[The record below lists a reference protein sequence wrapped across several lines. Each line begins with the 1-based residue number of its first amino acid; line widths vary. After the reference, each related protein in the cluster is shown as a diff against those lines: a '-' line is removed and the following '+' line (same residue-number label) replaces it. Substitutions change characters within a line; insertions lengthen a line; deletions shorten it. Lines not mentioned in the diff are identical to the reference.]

1 MRYVIK
7 SMTGFGR
14 GEYSDGVYSF
24 TVEIKTLNHRYND
37 IIVKMPKHINYV
49 EENIKKLIKKSINRG
64 RVEVYI
70 TLEYIEDGNIKVKVN
85 SELAKSYKMA
95 LEDIVNELEL
105 DEKVT
110 LENIIKM
117 PDVIRTDR
125 MEDDEEQIWLCLKT
139 ALKEALD
146 NVVEMRIR
154 EGKELVKDIK
164 ERTIKIEQMIDSIKE
179 RSPLVVEEYRVK
191 LKERVEELLN
201 NEYKLDDCKLEN
213 EVVFYADRSNITE
226 EIIRFYSHISQLL
239 GCLNSEESVGRKL
252 DFLIQEMN
260 REVNTIGSKSSDIF
274 IGKTVVEIKSELEK
288 IREQIQ
294 NIE

>member
-1 MRYVIK
+1 MVK

-14 GEYSDGVYSF
+14 GEFSDGVYSF
-24 TVEIKTLNHRYND
+24 IVEIKTLNHRYND
-37 IIVKMPKHINYV
+37 IIVKMPKHINYL
-49 EENIKKLIKKSINRG
+49 EENIKKVIKKDIIRG

-70 TLEYIEDGNIKVKVN
+70 TLEYIQDVNINVKVN
-85 SELAKSYKMA
+85 TELAKSYKMA
-95 LEDIVNELEL
+95 LEDLVNELEL
-105 DEKVT
+105 NEKVT

-117 PDVIRTDR
+117 PDIIKTEKA
-125 MEDDEEQIWLCLKT
+125 EDNEEQIWLCLQT

-146 NVVEMRIR
+146 NVIEMRMR
-154 EGKELVKDIK
+154 EGKELTKDIR
-164 ERTIKIEQMIDSIKE
+164 ERAIEIEGMIDSIKE

-201 NEYKLDDCKLEN
+201 NEYKIDEGKLEN

-239 GCLNSEESVGRKL
+239 DCLNSEEIVGRKL

>member
-191 LKERVEELLN
+191 LKERVDELLN

>member
-1 MRYVIK
+1 MIK

-14 GEYSDGVYSF
+14 GEFSDGVYSF

-49 EENIKKLIKKSINRG
+49 EENIKKIIKKVINRG

-70 TLEYIEDGNIKVKVN
+70 ALEYNQDVNIKVKVN
-85 SELAKSYKMA
+85 TELAKSYKMA

-105 DEKVT
+105 NEKVT

-117 PDVIRTDR
+117 PDIIKTDKI
-125 MEDDEEQIWLCLKT
+125 EDDEEQIWLCLQT

-146 NVVEMRIR
+146 NVIEMRIK
-154 EGKELVKDIK
+154 EGEELARDIK
-164 ERTIKIEQMIDSIKE
+164 ERTIKIKGMIDSIKE
-179 RSPLVVEEYRVK
+179 RSPLVVEEYRIK

-201 NEYKLDDCKLEN
+201 NEYKIDEGKLEN

-239 GCLNSEESVGRKL
+239 DCLNSEEIVGRKL

>member
-1 MRYVIK
+1 MIK

-14 GEYSDGVYSF
+14 GEFSDGVYSF

-49 EENIKKLIKKSINRG
+49 EENIKKIIKKVINRG

-70 TLEYIEDGNIKVKVN
+70 ALEYNQDVNIKVKVN
-85 SELAKSYKMA
+85 TELAKSYKMA

-105 DEKVT
+105 NEKVT

-117 PDVIRTDR
+117 PDIIKTDKI
-125 MEDDEEQIWLCLKT
+125 EDDEEQIWLCLQT

-146 NVVEMRIR
+146 NVIEMRIK
-154 EGKELVKDIK
+154 EGEELARDIK
-164 ERTIKIEQMIDSIKE
+164 ERTIKIKGMIDSIKE

-201 NEYKLDDCKLEN
+201 NEYKIDEGKLEN

-239 GCLNSEESVGRKL
+239 DCLNSEEIVGRKL